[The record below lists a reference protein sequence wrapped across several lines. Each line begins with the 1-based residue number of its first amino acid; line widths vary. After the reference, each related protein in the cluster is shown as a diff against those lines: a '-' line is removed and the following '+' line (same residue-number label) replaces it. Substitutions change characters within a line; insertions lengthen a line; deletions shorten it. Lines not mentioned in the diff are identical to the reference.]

1 MTLPVRLRRVAQ
13 NEYDDAA
20 DWYESRRTGLGV
32 RFVAALQQVIQV
44 ISDQP
49 ERYPEV
55 WPGVREAPVQGWPYC
70 VYYQVHDD
78 HVMVIA
84 VFHSARDPSVW
95 QSRA

>member
-1 MTLPVRLRRVAQ
+1 
-13 NEYDDAA
+13 
-20 DWYESRRTGLGV
+20 
-32 RFVAALQQVIQV
+32 VAALQQALQAIGE
-44 ISDQP
+44 D
-49 ERYPEV
+49 RYPEV
-55 WPGVREAPVQGWPYC
+55 WPGGREAPVLGWPYC